1 LINPDALTR
10 PEGYVE
16 KRDRRRIM
24 ALLVS
29 SGGCEYCTQRVEG
42 WGAFGCSHGQA
53 FPLCTKGRRP
63 RFELD
68 DEKVGEV
75 IGA

>member
-1 LINPDALTR
+1 MDGLTR

-16 KRDRRRIM
+16 KRDRRRVV
-24 ALLVS
+24 ALLVK
-29 SGGCEYCTQRVEG
+29 SGGCAYCTRRVEG
-42 WGAFGCSHGQA
+42 WGRFGCSVDET

-68 DEKVGEV
+68 DAKVKGV
-75 IGA
+75 IGG

>member
-1 LINPDALTR
+1 MEGLTR

-24 ALLVS
+24 ATLVDV
-29 SGGCEYCTQRVEG
+29 GGCALCTQRVEG
-42 WGAFGCSHGQA
+42 WGAVGCQHGDT
-53 FPLCTKGRRP
+53 FPFCTKGRRP

-68 DEKVGEV
+68 DEKVKGV
-75 IGA
+75 IGG